1 MNHSLNDCHL
11 NDRMRNI
18 FDQYTHPEN
27 RLTHALVSSLAAD
40 PELLRNFVRWVTA
53 ERAPTAQLHIVE
65 QTLPGD
71 QEPGEEDEAERRGL
85 PDAWIYDSKGWAL
98 VIESK
103 IESPLNR
110 DQLERHLHTADKRGF
125 TNTCLL
131 ALVTE
136 LPNWSVLNDVKVTVK
151 KWTQLYSLLLEEQ
164 RSEWARRLA
173 DYMVVL
179 ERKLVR
185 DDYLRGGTLTV
196 FAGIPFGKE
205 EAYNYPEAKRLLR
218 LALDELRKRGDLIRE
233 LGMDSELKGRS
244 AITGREGT
252 RVWDFLR
259 LADSRNAKNF
269 TEFPHLTLSVQQE
282 LLLAVVTVPHGIR
295 PDFRRRLLAG
305 GREGFC
311 ALFET
316 LLDNLSQ
323 SIGRIEGSAPWV
335 EIIQRRY
342 PAQRAEPITDA
353 RLQFDL
359 RTGFND
365 PHGWG
370 TSVKH
375 QPQWLEVAYEALAK
389 KNSNLQLG
397 VGAMFRYEQCP
408 VVHSSYILNHVAD
421 VWLACKP
428 LVKAM
433 ITSSQRVVGLG

>member
-1 MNHSLNDCHL
+1 
-11 NDRMRNI
+11 MRNI

-27 RLTHALVSSLAAD
+27 RLTHALVSSLAGD
-40 PELLRNFVRWVTA
+40 PGLLRNFVRWVTA
-53 ERAPTAQLHIVE
+53 ERAPTARLHIVE
-65 QTLPGD
+65 QRLPGE
-71 QEPGEEDEAERRGL
+71 QEPGDEDEAERRGL
-85 PDAWIYDSKGWAL
+85 PDGWIYDSKGWAL

-125 TNTCLL
+125 TNLSLL

-136 LPNWSVLNDVKVTVK
+136 LPNPSVLNDIKVTVK
-151 KWTQLYSLLLEEQ
+151 KWTQLYSWLLGQQ

-185 DDYLRGGTLTV
+185 DDYPRGGTLTV
-196 FAGIPFGKE
+196 FAGIPFGKDE
-205 EAYNYPEAKRLLR
+205 PYNYPEAKRLLR
-218 LALDELRKRGDLIRE
+218 LALDELRERSDLIRE
-233 LGMDSELKGRS
+233 LGMDPELKGRP

-252 RVWDFLR
+252 LVWDFLR
-259 LADSRNAKNF
+259 LADSRNAENF
-269 TEFPHLTLSVQQE
+269 TEFPHLTLSIQQE
-282 LLLAVVTVPHGIR
+282 QLLAVVTVPHGIR
-295 PDFRRRLLAG
+295 PEFRRRLLAG

-316 LLDNLSQ
+316 LLDKLSQ
-323 SIGRIEGSAPWV
+323 SIGRVEGAAPWV

-359 RTGFND
+359 RTGFEERRR
-365 PHGWG
+365 WG

-375 QPQWLEVAYEALAK
+375 QPQWLEIAYEALAK

-397 VGAMFRYEQCP
+397 VGATFRYEQCP
-408 VVHSSYILNHVAD
+408 AVRAPYILDHVAE

-428 LVKAM
+428 LVEAM
-433 ITSSQRVVGLG
+433 ITSKQRMVGLG